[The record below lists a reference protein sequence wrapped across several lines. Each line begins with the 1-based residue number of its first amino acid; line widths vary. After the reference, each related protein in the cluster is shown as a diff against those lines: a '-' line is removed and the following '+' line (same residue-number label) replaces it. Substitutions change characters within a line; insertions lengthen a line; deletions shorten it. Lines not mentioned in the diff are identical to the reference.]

1 MTGLDA
7 VVEHSYSFF
16 LIEADKKKNGCV
28 KGKRCQC
35 WSMFCSGVKTHVW
48 GLMT

>member
-16 LIEADKKKNGCV
+16 LIEADKKLKKKWLC
-28 KGKRCQC
+28 
-35 WSMFCSGVKTHVW
+35 
-48 GLMT
+48 

>member
-7 VVEHSYSFF
+7 VVEHSYRVFF
-16 LIEADKKKNGCV
+16 IEADKNLKKNDCV

-35 WSMFCSGVKTHVW
+35 
-48 GLMT
+48 

>member
-16 LIEADKKKNGCV
+16 FNEADKNLKKKWLC
-28 KGKRCQC
+28 
-35 WSMFCSGVKTHVW
+35 
-48 GLMT
+48 

>member
-16 LIEADKKKNGCV
+16 LIEAEKNLKKNGCV

-35 WSMFCSGVKTHVW
+35 
-48 GLMT
+48 

>member
-16 LIEADKKKNGCV
+16 LLRRTKNFKKMVLLKENV
-28 KGKRCQC
+28 VSVDQC
-35 WSMFCSGVKTHVW
+35 FVVGLRHTSGA
-48 GLMT
+48 

>member
-16 LIEADKKKNGCV
+16 LIEADKIFLKNGCV
-28 KGKRCQC
+28 LKENVVSVDQC
-35 WSMFCSGVKTHVW
+35 FVV
-48 GLMT
+48 GLIN